1 MKFKT
6 LIMSAMAILAV
17 AAGCKPEELDGTKLS
32 LAVEGAEENVLSVAK
47 ERSEVAI
54 TVTADCKWAVST
66 DVEWITFS
74 KTEGSGNGT
83 VQMYVEANE
92 KAAREALVHFQKAD
106 TRKVSADFTVKQAAG
121 YEIEEGDGTLEHPYL
136 ASQASAVCAG
146 LESGATTA
154 DKVYVKGYV
163 KKFASKHADG
173 IASYGNALFYI
184 TDDPDGQVTPDF
196 YCYQVYYLKGQKFT
210 SEDQIKLG
218 DEVVVYGQLTN
229 YNGTYETV
237 GKGAAYCYSING
249 KTDAGDTPV
258 PSDVIDVTVAE
269 FLAAP
274 ESTTQYYRI
283 KGTVSGAI
291 NTQYGNFD
299 VTDATGSVYV
309 FGLTNIEDVREKLVS
324 GAEITV
330 VGHRKIYKKE
340 GQADK
345 DEMTDAICEKIE
357 NGDEPDP
364 STILDVTVE
373 EFNAAEVSTTQLYRL
388 KGTVGGSINTQY
400 GNFDLTD
407 ATGTVYVYGLSNI
420 TEVKDKL
427 LNNAQITVVGYR
439 GDYNGKIEVLNGKC
453 ESISGGDEPDPSTGT
468 YDSEFKWTLGTNA
481 YDQEATING
490 ESVAHVLKLGTS
502 KATGT
507 ATITIPAGV
516 SAVEFYA
523 YAWKGATAKL
533 TVKMG
538 TISQSYDIKANDG
551 CTGNPPY
558 TITASASDKY
568 VIDLG
573 TTLTSAVDVTV
584 EHETARVVIFG
595 LKSSDGTEPGPG
607 PDPSEVKD
615 VTVAQFTAAEVSTTQ
630 LYRLKGKVSGITN
643 TTYGN
648 FDLTD
653 ATGTVYVYG
662 LSNIA
667 DVREKLLNNAE
678 ITIVGYRGE
687 YNGTVEVMNGECESI
702 EGGDVPEPV
711 GGVFYTLDTSLDS
724 ALGAQN
730 GYATCEEN
738 PVVVDGIGWN
748 AYGNLTMKPWRIG
761 GKSLS
766 AVERT
771 AWTTT
776 GMTKAVSKV
785 VFTCGNNSG
794 VTIDS
799 AKLLYGLKEDF
810 SDAKEASFEV
820 TKGASVEIPVSAASG
835 SYFKFVFTITQ
846 SSSSNKYFE
855 FSKVEFAE

>member
-6 LIMSAMAILAV
+6 LIMSAMAVLAV
-17 AAGCKPEELDGTKLS
+17 AAGCKPQELDGTNLS
-32 LAVEGAEENVLSVAK
+32 LAVEGAEDDVLSVVK
-47 ERSEVAI
+47 ERSEVSIEVA
-54 TVTADCKWAVST
+54 ADCNWAVST

-83 VQMYVEANE
+83 VRMYVEANE

-146 LESGATTA
+146 LENGATTT

-163 KKFASKHADG
+163 KKFASKHSDG

-184 TDDPDGQVTPDF
+184 TDDLEGQVTPDF

-249 KTDAGDTPV
+249 QTEAGDTPV
-258 PSDVIDVTVAE
+258 PSDAVDVTVA
-269 FLAAP
+269 
-274 ESTTQYYRI
+274 
-283 KGTVSGAI
+283 
-291 NTQYGNFD
+291 
-299 VTDATGSVYV
+299 
-309 FGLTNIEDVREKLVS
+309 
-324 GAEITV
+324 
-330 VGHRKIYKKE
+330 
-340 GQADK
+340 
-345 DEMTDAICEKIE
+345 
-357 NGDEPDP
+357 
-364 STILDVTVE
+364 

-388 KGTVGGSINTQY
+388 KGKVGGSINLQY

-420 TEVKDKL
+420 SEVKDKL

-439 GDYNGKIEVLNGKC
+439 GDYNGKVEVLNGTC
-453 ESISGGDEPDPSTGT
+453 ESISGGDEPDPVIGTGT

-481 YDQEATING
+481 YDQNAVING
-490 ESVAHVLKLGTS
+490 ETVAHVLKLGTA

-538 TISQSYDIKANDG
+538 TISQSLDIKANDG
-551 CTGNPPY
+551 CTGNPTY
-558 TITASASDKY
+558 TITASASDKF

-595 LKSSDGTEPGPG
+595 LKSSDGTGVDPNPDPD
-607 PDPSEVKD
+607 PDPSEVLD
-615 VTVAQFTAAEVSTTQ
+615 VTVAQFNAAEVSTTQ

-687 YNGTVEVMNGECESI
+687 YNGTIEVMNGECESI
-702 EGGDVPEPV
+702 EGGDIPEPV

-724 ALGAQN
+724 ASGAQN
-730 GYATCEEN
+730 GYATCEDN

-766 AVERT
+766 AAERT

-785 VFTCGNNSG
+785 VFTCGNNNG

-810 SDAKEASFEV
+810 SDAKEASFKV